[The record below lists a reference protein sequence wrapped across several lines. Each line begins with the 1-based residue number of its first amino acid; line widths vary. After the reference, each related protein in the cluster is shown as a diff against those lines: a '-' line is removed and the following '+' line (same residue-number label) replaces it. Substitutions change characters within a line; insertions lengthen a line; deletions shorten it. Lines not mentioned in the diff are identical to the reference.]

1 MDAAPVPYME
11 RTRAYYT
18 AQGFEAAYVWAHF
31 DDVPFET
38 VWSLVQATA
47 HAMDDR

>member
-1 MDAAPVPYME
+1 MGVISSLNQ
-11 RTRAYYT
+11 
-18 AQGFEAAYVWAHF
+18 QGYF

-47 HAMDDR
+47 HAMDDQ